1 MNNISEAKLSIL
13 KKINSTIQ
21 IDDPKINKLIFVYC
35 PPKVGSTS
43 LVSSLRLSGSHL
55 YKVIH
60 IHDETM
66 LEVLTGFRGVTILE
80 IIQYNIFLKK
90 NVIVIDIYREP
101 LEKKMSE
108 FFGKLGSY
116 HFNTHNRRVET
127 YAMERI
133 TERFNE
139 IFPHLATGDYYLEK
153 YPEIVACPPSS
164 FDFTNKFLMHKKNN
178 LTFLKLRLRDASEWS
193 SILKSALDLNVT
205 IIKDY
210 ERESLPLGGLYRRFK
225 KKYKIPENFV
235 TLIQEDRFFKFYLTP
250 EEQRIYLDRLVDMSI
265 SPCSHF
271 TDDEY
276 KIYTLISTK
285 NQCEPDVE
293 SQHYFD
299 EGCVCINCSR
309 MRRVVLHDLKSGR
322 EPRCRIVHK
331 DVIAKIKNDPQSLV
345 VKPFHPVFDNVSKP
359 LPQTTSLQ
367 VPNLTR
373 NAIYSQEVEYRPAS
387 SSPETT
393 PQKPMK
399 APTKKIAAPA
409 KFNIHAP
416 AGNNS
421 IFGSDPNYL
430 RNRPGISMSR
440 FRR

>member
-13 KKINSTIQ
+13 KKINSTMKV
-21 IDDPKINKLIFVYC
+21 DDPKINKLIFVYC
-35 PPKVGSTS
+35 PAKVGSTS
-43 LVSSLRLSGSHL
+43 LVSSLRLSVSHL
-55 YKVIH
+55 YKIIH

-108 FFGKLGSY
+108 FFGKLSSY
-116 HFNTHNRRVET
+116 HFNTSNRRVET

-133 TERFNE
+133 SERFNE
-139 IFPHLATGDYYLEK
+139 IFPHIATGDYYLEK
-153 YPEIVACPPSS
+153 YPEIIACPPTS
-164 FDFTNKFLMHKKNN
+164 FDFTNKFLIHKKNN
-178 LTFLKLRLRDASEWS
+178 LTLLKIRLRDASEWS
-193 SILKSALDLNVT
+193 SILKSALDIDVT

-210 ERESLPLGGLYRRFK
+210 EREFLPLGALYRRFK
-225 KKYKIPENFV
+225 KKYRIPENFV
-235 TLIQEDRFFKFYLTP
+235 TLIQDDRFFKFYLTK
-250 EEQRIYLDRLVDMSI
+250 EEQSEYLDRLVDISV

-271 TDDEY
+271 TEDEY

-299 EGCVCINCSR
+299 EGCVCLNCIR
-309 MRRVVLHDLKSGR
+309 MRRVILHDLKCGR
-322 EPRCRIVHK
+322 EPRCKMIHK
-331 DVIAKIKNDPQSLV
+331 EVIAKIKNDPQSLV
-345 VKPFHPVFDNVSKP
+345 VKPFHAVIENTKKTS
-359 LPQTTSLQ
+359 PQTTSFD
-367 VPNLTR
+367 VTNYNKSP
-373 NAIYSQEVEYRPAS
+373 IYTPEMEIQPIPPSQITAK
-387 SSPETT
+387 
-393 PQKPMK
+393 KPLK
-399 APTKKIAAPA
+399 AATQKIAAPA
-409 KFNIHAP
+409 KFNIQAP
-416 AGNNS
+416 PGLNS
-421 IFGSDPNYL
+421 IFNSDPNYL